1 MNLRSSEKPARRV
14 SWVMGGIH
22 MTANSFVPTSL
33 LKVTLI
39 FVNVAYF
46 FRICRV

>member
-1 MNLRSSEKPARRV
+1 MSLRATDKPARRV

-39 FVNVAYF
+39 FVDMVF
-46 FRICRV
+46 CFSGFR

>member
-1 MNLRSSEKPARRV
+1 MSLRVTDKPEKRV

-33 LKVTLI
+33 LKVTP
-39 FVNVAYF
+39 FFNVL
-46 FRICRV
+46 